1 MIEPIVRKRWTIAEA
16 TSPPGPTAP
25 SPQFTSHE
33 TACIL
38 NASEEE
44 AHDDITIYSSCIVG
58 RQEQLS
64 RPRGPR
70 LTLSLRQVHLGPV
83 DALAMEEH
91 PSVTLC

>member
-1 MIEPIVRKRWTIAEA
+1 MSEPIVRKWWTIAEA

-44 AHDDITIYSSCIVG
+44 AHDEITTYFSHREPVDPFARSSV
-58 RQEQLS
+58 S
-64 RPRGPR
+64 RPQAPNR
-70 LTLSLRQVHLGPV
+70 
-83 DALAMEEH
+83 
-91 PSVTLC
+91 

>member
-1 MIEPIVRKRWTIAEA
+1 MSEPIGRKRWAMAEA

-44 AHDDITIYSSCIVG
+44 AHGEITIYSSHREPVSLVA
-58 RQEQLS
+58 RSSVS
-64 RPRGPR
+64 RPRAPNR
-70 LTLSLRQVHLGPV
+70 
-83 DALAMEEH
+83 
-91 PSVTLC
+91 

>member
-1 MIEPIVRKRWTIAEA
+1 MSEPVARKRWAIAET

-44 AHDDITIYSSCIVG
+44 APVEITIGFSHREPVSLFAHSSV
-58 RQEQLS
+58 S
-64 RPRGPR
+64 RPRAPNR
-70 LTLSLRQVHLGPV
+70 
-83 DALAMEEH
+83 
-91 PSVTLC
+91 